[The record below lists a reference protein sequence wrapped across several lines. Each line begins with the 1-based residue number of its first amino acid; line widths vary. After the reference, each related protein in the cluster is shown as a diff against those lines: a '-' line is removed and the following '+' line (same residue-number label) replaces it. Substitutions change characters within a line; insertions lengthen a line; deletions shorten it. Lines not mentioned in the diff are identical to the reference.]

1 MSSNDFP
8 WNEIIKKEARG
19 IDDADFGE
27 IQSVDPEYVLTQ
39 KGIIDKEF
47 FSFPVNLVQE
57 YDGNRVLF
65 KVTEEE
71 ARNSYM
77 RPQNVDD
84 TNDFSNSEIETETA
98 AAAATTTPTN
108 DYDSLINT
116 KEKEEVIP
124 LMSEKL
130 DVIKKE
136 LVDETVIIKKP
147 VKETKTVEVQ
157 LIREEIERIERRP
170 PSGFTEAR
178 NPVESPEEIKI
189 PLKREEAE
197 VTKKPYVKE
206 EVVVKKKTII
216 DKKEITEDITS
227 EDLDNSKEE
236 RE

>member
-8 WNEIIKKEARG
+8 WKETIKKEARG

-27 IQSVDPEYVLTQ
+27 IQSVDPEYVKTQ

-47 FSFPVNLVQE
+47 FSFPVNLVQD

-77 RPQNVDD
+77 LSPNVDD
-84 TNDFSNSEIETETA
+84 RDDFSDSKIETETI
-98 AAAATTTPTN
+98 TTN
-108 DYDSLINT
+108 DYDSLSNT
-116 KEKEEVIP
+116 KEKEEEVIP

-130 DVIKKE
+130 DVNKKE
-136 LVDETVIIKKP
+136 LVDETVITKKP

-157 LIREEIERIERRP
+157 LIREEIESIERRP
-170 PSGFTEAR
+170 PSGVSEAQ
-178 NPVESPEEIKI
+178 NPIESPEEIKI
-189 PLKREEAE
+189 PLKREEPE

-206 EVVVKKKTII
+206 EVVVKKKIVT
-216 DKKEITEDITS
+216 DKKEITDEISSEELDTS
-227 EDLDNSKEE
+227 NIDNKNTNN
-236 RE
+236 

>member
-8 WNEIIKKEARG
+8 WKETIKKEARG

-27 IQSVDPEYVLTQ
+27 IQSVDPEYVKTQ

-47 FSFPVNLVQE
+47 FSFPVNLVQD

-77 RPQNVDD
+77 LSQNLDD
-84 TNDFSNSEIETETA
+84 RDDFSGSEIETESIT
-98 AAAATTTPTN
+98 TN
-108 DYDSLINT
+108 DHDSLSNT
-116 KEKEEVIP
+116 KEKEEEKEVIP

-130 DVIKKE
+130 DVNKKE
-136 LVDETVIIKKP
+136 LVDETVITKKP

-157 LIREEIERIERRP
+157 LIREEIESIERRP
-170 PSGFTEAR
+170 PSGVSEAQS
-178 NPVESPEEIKI
+178 PIESPEEIKI
-189 PLKREEAE
+189 PLKREEPE

-206 EVVVKKKTII
+206 EVVVKKKVVT

-227 EDLDNSKEE
+227 EELDTSNADKE
-236 RE
+236 

>member
-77 RPQNVDD
+77 LSQNVDD
-84 TNDFSNSEIETETA
+84 RDDFSDSEIETESIT
-98 AAAATTTPTN
+98 TN
-108 DYDSLINT
+108 DHDSLSNT
-116 KEKEEVIP
+116 KEKEEEEVIP

-136 LVDETVIIKKP
+136 LVDETVITKKP

-157 LIREEIERIERRP
+157 LLREEIESIERRP
-170 PSGFTEAR
+170 PSGVSEAQ
-178 NPVESPEEIKI
+178 NPIESPEEIKI
-189 PLKREEAE
+189 PLKREEPE

-206 EVVVKKKTII
+206 EVVVKKKIVT

-227 EDLDNSKEE
+227 EELDTSNVDKE
-236 RE
+236 